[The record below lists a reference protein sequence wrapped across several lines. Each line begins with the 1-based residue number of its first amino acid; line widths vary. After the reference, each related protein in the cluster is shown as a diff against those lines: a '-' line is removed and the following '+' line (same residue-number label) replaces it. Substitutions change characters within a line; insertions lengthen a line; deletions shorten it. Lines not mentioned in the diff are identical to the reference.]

1 MKKTL
6 AILLAIITT
15 CLPVNASIL
24 DDITNDLNSEPPNE
38 KIITI
43 GNVVFVLP
51 LSWDTLIDDT
61 IDEITDCMFDNDGCY
76 IDLLYTGS
84 SKEHPY
90 EDFVFKSMYD
100 SDVERLKESKEGKFV
115 IKETSKDIDVLE
127 WPGFVYCLVYQEDD
141 SINTKLTTIF
151 LTGDGLMEVS
161 YNSDDE
167 TTPFLEDYSAM
178 INNMTI
184 NGERA
189 FPEE

>member
-90 EDFVFKSMYD
+90 EDFFFKSMYD